1 MESLTDRRCNRN
13 AGPKWRCSELALPGK
28 LRCER
33 HLLPSNKK
41 KIESQLSGAE
51 EKVIARRARAI
62 EIGVSREK
70 NKGEKDVTDDEK
82 VTDEWDES
90 ELKSAEVREEMK
102 LDSARKRANRDVKR
116 KVKRVKST
124 VDSVE
129 GQSKL
134 QGNVNKNKRH
144 GMCHQCQRNDKSG
157 VVHCTLCQQKRYCYE
172 CIGNWYPEKTREEI
186 ENACPFCCGNCN
198 CKACLRD
205 FVEPSREKIDNVVK
219 LQWLRYLLH
228 KALPVVRHIHKEQST
243 ELEVEAKI
251 RGQSGDSL
259 TDKNITRSKLDR
271 EERLYCDNCKTSIV
285 NFYRSCPNPD
295 CSYDLCLTCC
305 RELRE
310 GCQPGGNAGQTSHQ
324 HFVERAHGQVTD
336 REGSAKSERKRHGWE
351 SQEAASSNDPRASR
365 SVHFPD
371 WKANFDGSIP
381 CPPEGRGGCG
391 IAILELRRIFKAD
404 WVTKLLTKSEQIT
417 KQYMPPDM
425 NFSQGCSS
433 CLPTGFEERR
443 NTLSEVRQAAY
454 REDNQDNFLFC
465 PNAVDM
471 KDHEIEHFQKHWMR
485 GEPVIVRNVLDKTS
499 GLSWEPMVMWR
510 AFRETGANVKFKEET
525 KSVMAI
531 DCLDWRQVEINIHQF
546 FKGYLEGRM
555 HKGGC
560 PEMLKLKDW
569 PSSTSFEERLPRHG
583 AEFIAAL
590 PFSDYTDPKLGF
602 LNLATRL
609 PENLWKPDL
618 GPKTYIAYGFSEEL
632 GRGDSVTKLH
642 CDVSDA
648 VNVLTHTTKVKVAP
662 WQHKK
667 IRELQKEYAAKDLS
681 ELYGAMDESV
691 GGKTK
696 QSLMS
701 VTKSDITVAECM
713 KRESF
718 VENDNLLLEEPEAN
732 VEKLNMEESSRTL
745 PFPQPLD
752 LDAGKSEAEES
763 SMQSHLS
770 PECKENDSIAMDFL
784 GMCNVKVQILDHQEK
799 KVNIVGGS
807 SPCPVIEVP
816 HNASGISTMK
826 PIDDNDNLQ
835 NYFSEN
841 SGIDELGC
849 RESKQSQ
856 MVDSVMSGGRLGVSY
871 GGAVWDIFRRQ
882 DVPKL
887 IEYLR
892 KHKNEFRHFDE
903 QPVDSVI
910 HPIHDQTLFL
920 NEKHKKQ
927 LKEEFEVEPWT
938 FEQHLGE
945 AVFIPAGC
953 PHQVRNRQSCIK
965 VALDFVSPE
974 NVEECIRLTQE
985 FRVLPQTHRAKED
998 KLEVKKMTLYAVS
1011 SAVKE
1016 AEKQMPPLD
1025 RGTTQSNMSFGQLSG
1040 RKPRTAR
1047 TARIMRVTGETGLKS
1062 TR

>member
-172 CIGNWYPEKTREEI
+172 C
-186 ENACPFCCGNCN
+186 
-198 CKACLRD
+198 
-205 FVEPSREKIDNVVK
+205 
-219 LQWLRYLLH
+219 
-228 KALPVVRHIHKEQST
+228 
-243 ELEVEAKI
+243 
-251 RGQSGDSL
+251 QSGDSL

-271 EERLYCDNCKTSIV
+271 EERLYW
-285 NFYRSCPNPD
+285 
-295 CSYDLCLTCC
+295 
-305 RELRE
+305 
-310 GCQPGGNAGQTSHQ
+310 
-324 HFVERAHGQVTD
+324 
-336 REGSAKSERKRHGWE
+336 EGSAKSERKRHGWE

-404 WVTKLLTKSEQIT
+404 W
-417 KQYMPPDM
+417 
-425 NFSQGCSS
+425 
-433 CLPTGFEERR
+433 
-443 NTLSEVRQAAY
+443 
-454 REDNQDNFLFC
+454 
-465 PNAVDM
+465 
-471 KDHEIEHFQKHWMR
+471 
-485 GEPVIVRNVLDKTS
+485 
-499 GLSWEPMVMWR
+499 
-510 AFRETGANVKFKEET
+510 
-525 KSVMAI
+525 
-531 DCLDWRQVEINIHQF
+531 
-546 FKGYLEGRM
+546 
-555 HKGGC
+555 
-560 PEMLKLKDW
+560 
-569 PSSTSFEERLPRHG
+569 
-583 AEFIAAL
+583 
-590 PFSDYTDPKLGF
+590 
-602 LNLATRL
+602 
-609 PENLWKPDL
+609 
-618 GPKTYIAYGFSEEL
+618 
-632 GRGDSVTKLH
+632 
-642 CDVSDA
+642 

-799 KVNIVGGS
+799 K
-807 SPCPVIEVP
+807 
-816 HNASGISTMK
+816 
-826 PIDDNDNLQ
+826 

-903 QPVDSVI
+903 QPVDSVSIIADHSWLCFHPESYITEFCLFQVI

-998 KLEVKKMTLYAVS
+998 KLEV
-1011 SAVKE
+1011 
-1016 AEKQMPPLD
+1016 
-1025 RGTTQSNMSFGQLSG
+1025 
-1040 RKPRTAR
+1040 
-1047 TARIMRVTGETGLKS
+1047 
-1062 TR
+1062 TRLTCCILAILGNFLWLLFVLFAIELF